1 MLSFVKVF
9 YLLLSSSLR
18 RQTMGYKNQGNGWKL
33 PRKPNTWEAEIGQL
47 TQACAF
53 NASFLPSFITE
64 ERRHVQEPEG
74 K

>member
-1 MLSFVKVF
+1 
-9 YLLLSSSLR
+9 
-18 RQTMGYKNQGNGWKL
+18 MGYKNQGNGWKL